1 MGNKND
7 PRWEPLSHEEFYRI
21 YKEACEKRKKEE
33 KEYITFGNG
42 ILAKMEVL
50 LPYTLEGVEKVL
62 KYYVRK

>member
-1 MGNKND
+1 MESKND
-7 PRWEPLSHEEFYRI
+7 PRWKFLSHEEFYRI

-42 ILAKMEVL
+42 ILAKMKIS
-50 LPYTLEGVEKVL
+50 LPYTLEGVEKEL